1 MTAAV
6 GLPVGRIP
14 GSAAAGF
21 SKFQG
26 GFALIAVAYSL
37 FMLLVGFTTDAG
49 MQGGR
54 FVRIRGFLDIPGR
67 RLCIFWHVFTNRTMD
82 VRYVRLREEII

>member
-37 FMLLVGFTTDAG
+37 FMLLVGFTAG
-49 MQGGR
+49 AG
-54 FVRIRGFLDIPGR
+54 VRGSGFLFVVGLR
-67 RLCIFWHVFTNRTMD
+67 GFWHVFTNRTMD